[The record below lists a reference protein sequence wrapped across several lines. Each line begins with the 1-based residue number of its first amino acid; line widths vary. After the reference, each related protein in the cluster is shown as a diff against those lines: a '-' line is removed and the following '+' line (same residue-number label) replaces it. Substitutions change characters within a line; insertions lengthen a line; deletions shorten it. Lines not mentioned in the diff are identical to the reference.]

1 MTPARPQTLGG
12 ASLAY
17 GVVMELGKLGVWTSY
32 GRIGEENAAE
42 AARLAEGLGYGTF
55 WLGSSPRLSGLRPL
69 LEGSERM
76 VVATG
81 IANVWAYDPADLA
94 REYAELERDFP
105 GRVLVGIGIGHPE
118 ATSDYSRPL
127 TAMRSFLD
135 VLDRPESQIPKERR
149 ILAAL
154 APKMLELS
162 AERALGA
169 APYFVPVAHTRYARE
184 RVGSGS
190 LLAPELAFALG
201 GRAPAREYAALYL
214 SLGNYTSNLL
224 RHGFG
229 EEDLADGG
237 SDRLIDEVVP
247 NGDVGRIAA
256 IARAHFDAGADH
268 VVLQAVGEQGIPRA
282 GWTALA
288 EALVEEPR

>member
-1 MTPARPQTLGG
+1 MQ
-12 ASLAY
+12 
-17 GVVMELGKLGVWTSY
+17 LGKLGVWTSY

-42 AARLAEGLGYGTF
+42 AARFAEELGYGTF

-81 IANVWAYDPADLA
+81 IANVWAYDPAELA
-94 REYAELERDFP
+94 REYADLERDFP

-118 ATSDYSRPL
+118 ATSDYTRPL
-127 TAMRSFLD
+127 TAMRAFLD

-169 APYFVPVAHTRYARE
+169 APYFVPVEHTRYARE
-184 RVGSGS
+184 LLGAGP

-201 GRAPAREYAALYL
+201 GPEPAREYASLYL
-214 SLGNYTSNLL
+214 SLSNYTSNLL
-224 RHGFG
+224 RHGFT
-229 EEDLADGG
+229 EEDIANGG

-247 NGDVGRIAA
+247 NGDVDHIAA
-256 IARAHFDAGADH
+256 VARAHFDAGADH
-268 VVLQAVGEQGIPRA
+268 VVLQAVGEEGIPRA

-288 EALVEEPR
+288 EALLPG

>member
-1 MTPARPQTLGG
+1 MQ
-12 ASLAY
+12 
-17 GVVMELGKLGVWTSY
+17 LGKLGVWTSY
-32 GRIGEENAAE
+32 GRIGEENAGE
-42 AARLAEGLGYGTF
+42 AARLAEELGYGTF

-69 LEGSERM
+69 LESSERM
-76 VVATG
+76 AVATG
-81 IANVWAYDPADLA
+81 IANVWSYDPAELA
-94 REYAELERDFP
+94 HEYAELERDFP

-118 ATSDYSRPL
+118 ATSDYTRPL

-135 VLDRPESQIPKERR
+135 VLDRPESHIPKERR

-162 AERALGA
+162 AERSLGA

-184 RVGSGS
+184 LLGSAP

-201 GRAPAREYAALYL
+201 GPEPAREYASLYL
-214 SLGNYTSNLL
+214 TLSNYTNNLL
-224 RHGFG
+224 RHGFT
-229 EEDLADGG
+229 EEDIADGG

-247 NGDVGRIAA
+247 NGDVNHIASV
-256 IARAHFDAGADH
+256 ARAHFAAGADH
-268 VVLQAVGEQGIPRA
+268 VVLQAVGEQGIPRV

-288 EALVEEPR
+288 ETLLPG

>member
-1 MTPARPQTLGG
+1 
-12 ASLAY
+12 
-17 GVVMELGKLGVWTSY
+17 MELGKLGVWTSY
-32 GRIGEENAAE
+32 GRIGEENAGD
-42 AARLAEGLGYGTF
+42 AARLAEELGYGTF
-55 WLGSSPRLSGLRPL
+55 WLGSSPRLAGLRPL

-81 IANVWAYDPADLA
+81 IANVWAYDPAELA

-118 ATSDYSRPL
+118 ATSDYTRPL
-127 TAMRSFLD
+127 TAMRAFLD
-135 VLDRPESQIPKERR
+135 VLDRPESRIPKDRR

-169 APYFVPVAHTRYARE
+169 APYFVPIAHTRAARE
-184 RVGSGS
+184 ALGPGP
-190 LLAPELAFALG
+190 LLTPEVAFALDG
-201 GRAPAREYAALYL
+201 PEPAREYASLYL
-214 SLGNYTSNLL
+214 SLSNYTNNLL
-224 RHGFG
+224 RHGFA
-229 EEDLADGG
+229 EEDIANGG

-247 NGDVGRIAA
+247 NGSVEHITS
-256 IARAHFDAGADH
+256 IILAHFDAGADH
-268 VVLQAVGEQGIPRA
+268 VVLQAVGEEGIPRA

-288 EALVEEPR
+288 GVAEKP